1 MWRGYHKL
9 GDRFE
14 SLSQIQSTFP
24 TSSED
29 GKLQLIGPNNE
40 DLFVRVVDDIFS
52 ASSCHAVINAAELK
66 GFELAL
72 LNQGSG
78 LQEKGIVL
86 AEIRSSE
93 RCIIDD
99 EALAKQIWHIVQQYL
114 PSSNIVPGKR
124 YKGWKAMGINSRF
137 RVLKYSEGER
147 FELHQDGSYCIE
159 AGDSIELNGRMQ
171 QSFMTLQIY
180 LNDGG
185 GLDFTGGAT
194 RFIEPIS
201 LSSTNADDSDSFKD
215 IANVYDVVPRVGRLL
230 LFQHNC
236 WHEGE
241 RVVKGKYSQRL
252 FFLLR
257 FKYI

>member
-9 GDRFE
+9 GDQFE
-14 SLSQIQSTFP
+14 SLSQLPSTYP
-24 TSSED
+24 ISSDD
-29 GKLQLIGPNNE
+29 GNIHLIGPNNE
-40 DLFVRVVDDIFS
+40 ALFVRVVNDSFS
-52 ASSCHAVINAAELK
+52 ASSCDSIIKEAELK
-66 GFELAL
+66 GFKLAL

-78 LQEKGIVL
+78 LQENGI
-86 AEIRSSE
+86 AFTESRSSE

-99 EALAKQIWHIVQQYL
+99 KALAEEMWPIIQQQL

-124 YKGWKAMGINSRF
+124 YKGWKAMGINSKF

-147 FELHQDGSYCIE
+147 FELHQDGSYRIE
-159 AGDSIELNGRMQ
+159 ASADFDGKAQ
-171 QSFMTLQIY
+171 QSFMTLQLY

-185 GLDFTGGAT
+185 GIDFTGGAT
-194 RFIEPIS
+194 RFIEPI
-201 LSSTNADDSDSFKD
+201 LSSSDKSDKSTA

-241 RVVKGKYSQRL
+241 RVVKGIKYV
-252 FFLLR
+252 LR
-257 FKYI
+257 SEVMFTKET

>member
-14 SLSQIQSTFP
+14 SLSQIKSTFP
-24 TSSED
+24 ISSDD
-29 GKLQLIGPNNE
+29 GKIELIGPNNE
-40 DLFVRVVDDIFS
+40 ELFVRVVDDIFS
-52 ASSCHAVINAAELK
+52 ASSCDAVINAAELK

-78 LQEKGIVL
+78 QQENGIAL
-86 AEIRSSE
+86 TEIRSSE

-99 EALAKQIWHIVQQYL
+99 KALAKQIWHIIQQYL
-114 PSSNIVPGKR
+114 PSSDIVPGKR
-124 YKGWKAMGINSRF
+124 YKGWKAMGVNSRF

-147 FELHQDGSYCIE
+147 FELHQDGSYRIE
-159 AGDSIELNGRMQ
+159 AGESTEFNGSMQ

-185 GLDFTGGAT
+185 GIDFTGGAT
-194 RFIEPIS
+194 RFIEPMF
-201 LSSTNADDSDSFKD
+201 LSSTNADDSENSTD

-241 RVVKGKYSQRL
+241 RVVKGKYSQ
-252 FFLLR
+252 
-257 FKYI
+257 